1 MNLSGECKL
10 LKIYINEDSTYKGHN
25 LYHALVF
32 KLKEIGMAGVS
43 VTRGIESY
51 GRGKRL
57 HSAHILDLS
66 LNLPIVID
74 IVDTKE
80 KIEMA
85 LPVIEEMVNEGLI
98 LLTDVNV
105 IKYGRELTTKED

>member
-1 MNLSGECKL
+1 M
-10 LKIYINEDSTYKGHN
+10 YKGHN

-32 KLKEIGMAGVS
+32 KLKELGMAGVT

-51 GRGKRL
+51 GQGKRL

-74 IVDTKE
+74 IIDTKE

-85 LPVIEEMVNEGLI
+85 LPVIEEMVNEGLV
-98 LLTDVNV
+98 LLTDVTV
-105 IKYGRELTTKED
+105 IKYGREMAEK